1 MLNSEVHHSVS
12 AQNKQTYLAPWSE
25 NIIKISLSSKERKEK
40 SGTANSE
47 DVSKLSDLIRCW
59 QNMEA
64 LFNTSRPQ
72 VTRKT
77 ICHVIKNCCEIRWAF

>member
-1 MLNSEVHHSVS
+1 MKVNGFHSILLKGKLVYSLRLTQKNSVFGMLNSEVHHSVS

-47 DVSKLSDLIRCW
+47 DVSKLSDLIRC
-59 QNMEA
+59 
-64 LFNTSRPQ
+64 
-72 VTRKT
+72 
-77 ICHVIKNCCEIRWAF
+77 